1 MFSSGSRLALLAL
14 ATSVL
19 VRAQGTF
26 ESTDFNATKALVD
39 LGINVTA
46 LPDLAQLRERSSTAG
61 CSIAV
66 SVTSSNIPTTF

>member
-1 MFSSGSRLALLAL
+1 MLAL

-19 VRAQGTF
+19 VRAQSTF
-26 ESTDFNATKALVD
+26 ESADFNATEALVD

-46 LPDLAQLRERSSTAG
+46 LPDLAQLSERSSTAG

-66 SVTSSNIPTTF
+66 SRTSPVTPKSL